1 MEDSL
6 QKLKD
11 MILALPQGLQDHLFR
26 TRDVAL
32 DLAALHGVS
41 PDKVEMAALGHDLA
55 RARTGEELLSAAREI
70 GLTIHPVEEQVPM
83 LLHGAVAA
91 ELLKRECKV
100 DDAEVLD
107 AVRWHSTAA
116 PGLQPVGLV
125 VFLAD
130 KLDPHKLQRSPHLH
144 EVAAM
149 ARTSLEQAV
158 VSYLTMELTL
168 LLKRG
173 SLLHPLSIEARNH
186 LLSRQEEK
194 T

>member
-1 MEDSL
+1 
-6 QKLKD
+6 
-11 MILALPQGLQDHLFR
+11 
-26 TRDVAL
+26 
-32 DLAALHGVS
+32 
-41 PDKVEMAALGHDLA
+41 
-55 RARTGEELLSAAREI
+55 
-70 GLTIHPVEEQVPM
+70 M

-91 ELLKRECKV
+91 ELLRRECGV
-100 DDAEVLD
+100 DDAEVLE
-107 AVRWHSTAA
+107 AVWWHSTAA
-116 PGLQPVGLV
+116 LGLRPVGLV

-130 KLDPHKLQRSPHLH
+130 KLDPHKLHRSPHLH

-173 SLLHPLSIEARNH
+173 SLLHPLSVEARND
-186 LLSRQEEK
+186 LLSRQEKK